1 MWRVACVFQKNR
13 RRRLWITFF
22 TYVDKKTSNF
32 FLTYRRVVAVMSVA
46 SARVRV
52 TKGKLMYKIVWLCNG
67 VEMTSYV
74 RASEALAFTANK
86 KIISW
91 QPHTYRR

>member
-1 MWRVACVFQKNR
+1 MAVTLSLLSNTLPMAT
-13 RRRLWITFF
+13 RL
-22 TYVDKKTSNF
+22 
-32 FLTYRRVVAVMSVA
+32 
-46 SARVRV
+46 ARVTITLTSTSLCPTTLRVSVGSASLRV

-86 KIISW
+86 QIISW

>member
-22 TYVDKKTSNF
+22 TYVDKKASNF
-32 FLTYRRVVAVMSVA
+32 FLTYRRVVAVMSVGSA
-46 SARVRV
+46 SLRV

-74 RASEALAFTANK
+74 RASEAVAFTANK
-86 KIISW
+86 QIISW